1 MAKNSDAGE
10 NESVKDFF
18 TTNRNDLYS
27 YTECRDIGKKFL
39 SDLKQ
44 AVIGENLQEIEE
56 PRAKAT
62 KYLEETEILQLIE
75 VIEKTN
81 DLYLQSLTY
90 TFCYVRSLKTKLT
103 CIYPKRVVL
112 VYRKMVRAV
121 RKIDIC
127 LISAVSFDRTWLPS
141 LSLRD
146 RRNQWNF

>member
-75 VIEKTN
+75 
-81 DLYLQSLTY
+81 DLI
-90 TFCYVRSLKTKLT
+90 TKLVFER
-103 CIYPKRVVL
+103 PEKPMEFL
-112 VYRKMVRAV
+112 VKEIEDVKGRG
-121 RKIDIC
+121 
-127 LISAVSFDRTWLPS
+127 SESPS
-141 LSLRD
+141 MD
-146 RRNQWNF
+146 